1 MKREG
6 KKWLHVVWLGR
17 VKGEKWA
24 VVEAMP
30 LLHNEKQSP

>member
-6 KKWLHVVWLGR
+6 EMWPNVVWLGC
-17 VKGEKWA
+17 VKVEKWA

-30 LLHNEKQSP
+30 LLHNEKRSP